1 MHKFKEKTQGFII
14 GLMVGLII
22 AGGFFMLKLDSY
34 FKELSIYKSII
45 HTFTS
50 ESKSPETV
58 DNKDKEEND
67 KKSNESDGNTKSK
80 SYSAN
85 DSTKNKNSTVSISS
99 EKDSLK
105 SIAGKDSLVA
115 NTDETDDIVVK
126 KDELV
131 ADKIVDIINLNPV
144 ASRNLAKDSL
154 MQKVSGVIDD
164 KNASK
169 QLINIEYWQ
178 SPLNYKGYK
187 MSKYKL
193 VLYGIASE
201 DEIKVFKLDDNY
213 YLKSSGTVYKLDY
226 TGDFHSFD
234 RVSDEVILNILK

>member
-1 MHKFKEKTQGFII
+1 
-14 GLMVGLII
+14 MVGLII

>member
-164 KNASK
+164 KNTAK
-169 QLINIEYWQ
+169 QLLNIEFWQ

-201 DEIKVFKLDDNY
+201 DEMKVYKVDDNY
-213 YLKSSGTVYKLDY
+213 YLKVLTSVYKLDY
-226 TGDFHSFD
+226 TSDFRSFD
-234 RVSDEVILNILK
+234 KISDEVVLNKLK